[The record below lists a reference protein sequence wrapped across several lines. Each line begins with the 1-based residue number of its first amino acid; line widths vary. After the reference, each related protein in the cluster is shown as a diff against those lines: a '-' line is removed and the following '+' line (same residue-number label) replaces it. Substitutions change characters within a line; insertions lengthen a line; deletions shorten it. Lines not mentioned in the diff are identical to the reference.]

1 MGALSQERA
10 SDAARAPAIEVTR
23 AEQRHLDSLAE
34 FIRRVWDP
42 AATFERVRR
51 ARAEAAETNPV
62 EPGRDIPTFLFLHEG
77 RVVGHVSTIPVR
89 VWQASGVRAVHWVK
103 GLEVLPE
110 YQNGPVG
117 FLVLKHAV
125 HELGPALSLA
135 VRPAAHRLLQAVGFR
150 DLGAVPN
157 FLLPLSPARMLERLD
172 LAVLDLPRV
181 PGALRATIR
190 LAQRTGLAAVAGAA
204 AGAATRLWAAVASG
218 PSGGFQTDAPTGL
231 DPDECDDLWR
241 RVRGQIHAGVVR
253 DGRYLRW
260 RYGRGGA
267 DRYRFVTVRDRGRL
281 VGIGALREPR
291 SVGDPRLHGI
301 RVATLSDLLCPPDR
315 PGIAFTTLGAAT
327 TLARSL
333 DADALLCT
341 ASHRSLRGPLRR
353 RGFVRLPGN
362 VHFLVREPGGDGE
375 PPTTLAE
382 WWITRGDSEAD
393 EVF

>member
-51 ARAEAAETNPV
+51 ARAEAAATNPV

-181 PGALRATIR
+181 PGALRAWRSAPAWQPSRARPRERRPACGRRSRAAHRVASR
-190 LAQRTGLAAVAGAA
+190 LTRRRASTPTSVTTCGDACGGRSTRASCATDAIFGGATAGAA
-204 AGAATRLWAAVASG
+204 RIDTGSSRFAIAAGS
-218 PSGGFQTDAPTGL
+218 
-231 DPDECDDLWR
+231 
-241 RVRGQIHAGVVR
+241 
-253 DGRYLRW
+253 
-260 RYGRGGA
+260 
-267 DRYRFVTVRDRGRL
+267 
-281 VGIGALREPR
+281 
-291 SVGDPRLHGI
+291 
-301 RVATLSDLLCPPDR
+301 
-315 PGIAFTTLGAAT
+315 
-327 TLARSL
+327 
-333 DADALLCT
+333 
-341 ASHRSLRGPLRR
+341 
-353 RGFVRLPGN
+353 
-362 VHFLVREPGGDGE
+362 
-375 PPTTLAE
+375 
-382 WWITRGDSEAD
+382 
-393 EVF
+393 

>member
-1 MGALSQERA
+1 MGALSQERT
-10 SDAARAPAIEVTR
+10 SDTAPAPAVEVTR
-23 AEQRHLDSLAE
+23 ADQRHLDSLAE

-42 AATFERVRR
+42 TATFERVRR
-51 ARAEAAETNPV
+51 ARAEAAEGNPV

-89 VWQASGVRAVHWVK
+89 VWQASGVQAVHWVK

-157 FLLPLSPARMLERLD
+157 FLLPLSPARMLQRLD
-172 LAVLDLPRV
+172 LAAHLPRV
-181 PGALRATIR
+181 PRALRATIR
-190 LAQRTGLAAVAGAA
+190 LAQRTGLVALAGAA
-204 AGAATRLWAAVASG
+204 AGAATRLWAAAASG
-218 PSGGFQTDAPTGL
+218 PSRPFRTDTPVGL

-260 RYGRGGA
+260 RYGRASA
-267 DRYRFVTVRDRGRL
+267 DRYRFVTVRDRGEL

-315 PGIAFTTLGAAT
+315 PGIALATLAAAA

-333 DADALLCT
+333 GADALLCT
-341 ASHRSLRGPLRR
+341 ASHRSLAGPLRR

-362 VHFLVREPGGDGE
+362 VHFLVREPAGDLGK
-375 PPTTLAE
+375 PPALAD